1 MPQKKLIKTSRRRRS
16 SRRKP
21 RRSSRRKPRKSSRR
35 RRRSSRRRRRSSRRR
50 RRSSRRPRKSSRR
63 RRRSSHNKLA
73 KGRDN
78 YGQPKLIGGGKA
90 LKKALRKRRKL
101 ERWRRKRDA
110 ISRGDRPSFGS
121 FVSDF
126 ASGCVEVGTAWWH
139 MLSPAQKKKAAKAC
153 KQRKKRSGGIHKR

>member
-1 MPQKKLIKTSRRRRS
+1 M
-16 SRRKP
+16 
-21 RRSSRRKPRKSSRR
+21 
-35 RRRSSRRRRRSSRRR
+35 
-50 RRSSRRPRKSSRR
+50 
-63 RRRSSHNKLA
+63 